1 MNDDVL
7 FEQCC
12 FPHFFHHYYF
22 VYFIFWHKKLLS
34 FVDTCLYIGANSRN
48 PKAIKDFVGDKQKAI
63 AVQERRHQEQIT
75 KISGLPSEA

>member
-1 MNDDVL
+1 MMFFSNSAVFHTFFITIIL
-7 FEQCC
+7 FIYL
-12 FPHFFHHYYF
+12 FSG
-22 VYFIFWHKKLLS
+22 IKKLLS